1 MKTLVATLAL
11 ISLTSGAALACTQD
25 ELTAKGQEFQT
36 KLTTLAQKDPQKAS
50 KLGQEI
56 AADAQKPENQPKSLD
71 EACKWYDG
79 LIAKVSE

>member
-1 MKTLVATLAL
+1 MKTLVATLAF
-11 ISLTSGAALACTQD
+11 ISLTSGAALACSQD

-36 KLTTLAQKDPQKAS
+36 KLTALAQKDPQKAT

-56 AADAQKPENQPKSLD
+56 AADAQKPENQPKTLD

-79 LIAKVSE
+79 LIAKVGE